1 MSAIDESSIYDSI
14 PKHARHIA
22 KSAKRRL
29 AELKTSKEP
38 VGLSTGFRTLDDVG
52 VRLVDGE
59 LVVELVELV
68 VDVVDE
74 VEGGT
79 NVVVD
84 VVVADVP
91 TIGIVKEL

>member
-1 MSAIDESSIYDSI
+1 M
-14 PKHARHIA
+14 
-22 KSAKRRL
+22 
-29 AELKTSKEP
+29 
-38 VGLSTGFRTLDDVG
+38 VDV
-52 VRLVDGE
+52 E